1 MFGNIDQ
8 VKQIVKGHFNEIS
21 NKEQELYN
29 YRIRICRECPLY
41 SDTSFGPMCD
51 AKKCIDKNGNLF
63 SFKKNNC
70 ISGCG
75 CRLNAKTRVKDAKC
89 VLNKW

>member
-51 AKKCIDKNGNLF
+51 AKNVLI
-63 SFKKNNC
+63 
-70 ISGCG
+70 
-75 CRLNAKTRVKDAKC
+75 KTVICFRSRKTIVYLDVGVGLMQKLESKTPN
-89 VLNKW
+89 VY